1 MEYLNA
7 IAQSEPAVMLRASFW
22 LYPLVNAAHIF
33 GVALLIGAIV
43 PLDLRLMGV
52 IRKGRILTLAAVLVP
67 TAATG
72 LAIAALSGA
81 MLFIVKPVAYSGS
94 DLFLAKIVLIGAGL
108 INVGLVRAVPRWAEL
123 VEAEE
128 SILNATEPNR
138 RLRIAGAVSITIWI
152 AALILGRMIGYFL

>member
-81 MLFIVKPVAYSGS
+81 MLFIVKPVAYAGS

>member
-1 MEYLNA
+1 VEYLNA

-81 MLFIVKPVAYSGS
+81 MLFIVKPVAYAGS

>member
-22 LYPLVNAAHIF
+22 VYPLVNAAHIL
-33 GVALLIGAIV
+33 GVALLVGAIV

-52 IRKGRILTLAAVLVP
+52 IKKGRIRTLAAVLVP

-81 MLFIVKPVAYSGS
+81 MLFIVKPVAYAGS

-108 INVGLVRAVPRWAEL
+108 VNVGLVRTVPRWAEL
-123 VEAEE
+123 VETEE

-138 RLRIAGAVSITIWI
+138 QLRLAGTASITIWI

>member
-1 MEYLNA
+1 VEYLNA

-22 LYPLVNAAHIF
+22 LYPLVNAAHTF

-52 IRKGRILTLAAVLVP
+52 IRKGRIRTLAAVLVP

-81 MLFIVKPVAYSGS
+81 MLFIVKPVAYAGS

>member
-43 PLDLRLMGV
+43 PLDLRL
-52 IRKGRILTLAAVLVP
+52 IRKGSIRTLAAVLVP

-81 MLFIVKPVAYSGS
+81 MLFIVKPVAYAGS
-94 DLFLAKIVLIGAGL
+94 DLFLAKIVPDTLFA
-108 INVGLVRAVPRWAEL
+108 
-123 VEAEE
+123 
-128 SILNATEPNR
+128 
-138 RLRIAGAVSITIWI
+138 
-152 AALILGRMIGYFL
+152 